1 MHMRMFTALPTIL
14 SLAIFLHLA
23 SSSFTKGVEGAENS
37 IIRCIETE
45 RQALLAFKQSI
56 MEDNGMLSS
65 WGSHKECCKW
75 WGVGCN
81 NATGHVIRLDLHGNS
96 STHHYLS
103 APKVSPSL
111 LQLKHLNNL
120 DLSYNDFQWSSIPEF
135 IGSFQRLR
143 VLNLENANFA
153 GAIPPHLGN
162 LTNLRILLLSHNGL
176 NETIAELLE
185 KLARGETGKS
195 LQILGL
201 SGNELT
207 GKLPANMSNRF
218 ESLREF
224 YARQN
229 LMSGYLPLLPSSLEQ
244 LDLAINNFGSV
255 FQNPNKGFGK
265 PSNLMKLDLSY
276 NLISGPFPDLSDFL
290 SLRVLNLSGNLI
302 QGGLSESIGKLPKLQ
317 VFRAKANSLEGVISE
332 AHFWNLSSIQKM
344 DLSLNPGLSFNFS
357 DDWVPPFHTL
367 NSLVLANCKVGPK
380 FPKWLQN
387 QSLFSEIDLS
397 SASISDTLPHWFWDL
412 ISPNLRY
419 LNLSYNSIDGTLPDL
434 SNKLSPFSI
443 IDLSFNKFWGP
454 ISKFVGDFLILNLS
468 NNKFVGSISFL
479 CSVISQNA
487 LCIDLSY
494 NHFSGE
500 VPDCWNSNIS
510 NLAIINFANN
520 GFSGEIPNSL
530 GSLSQLQS
538 LHLRSNNFNGEL
550 PSSFQNFKSLKVMDL
565 EGNKFIGTI
574 PTWIGSYLTNLTV
587 LSLRNNNFNESM
599 PESLCHLKNIH
610 FLDLSQNKVTGRIP
624 SCFNNFTTL
633 IQSTPFTGS
642 IEISYFTI
650 TGDIDYPAY
659 YVDDVFVQ
667 WKNKDAKFNK
677 QLGFLNCIDLSSN
690 KLSGNIPEELYAL
703 KEVVS
708 LNLSRNHLT
717 GKIFPSIYEMEN
729 LESLDLSR
737 NQLSGEIPSSLA
749 LLTFLG
755 VLDLSNNFLSGKI
768 PKGTQLQTFNAS
780 SYAGNSGL
788 CGDPLPKC
796 PTDDVPSHG
805 KNNNYKEGDDNLVD
819 REFYISMV
827 LGFSISFWGLL
838 VSLVLSDKW
847 RLAYYGFFNDVKDG
861 LYVNMKICLKRLQQK
876 FVGT

>member
-1 MHMRMFTALPTIL
+1 MISNGLQ
-14 SLAIFLHLA
+14 SL
-23 SSSFTKGVEGAENS
+23 NS
-37 IIRCIETE
+37 
-45 RQALLAFKQSI
+45 L
-56 MEDNGMLSS
+56 
-65 WGSHKECCKW
+65 
-75 WGVGCN
+75 
-81 NATGHVIRLDLHGNS
+81 
-96 STHHYLS
+96 
-103 APKVSPSL
+103 
-111 LQLKHLNNL
+111 
-120 DLSYNDFQWSSIPEF
+120 
-135 IGSFQRLR
+135 
-143 VLNLENANFA
+143 
-153 GAIPPHLGN
+153 N
-162 LTNLRILLLSHNGL
+162 LTNLRVLLLSYNGL

-195 LQILGL
+195 LQVLGL

-207 GKLPANMSNRF
+207 GKLPANMTTRF
-218 ESLREF
+218 ESLRELH
-224 YARQN
+224 ARQN

-244 LDLAINNFGSV
+244 LDLAINNFVSV
-255 FQNPNKGFGK
+255 FQNPTKGFGK

-276 NLISGPFPDLSDFL
+276 NLISGPFPDLS
-290 SLRVLNLSGNLI
+290 
-302 QGGLSESIGKLPKLQ
+302 ESIGKLSKLQ

-332 AHFWNLSSIQKM
+332 SHFWNLSSIQKM

-357 DDWVPPFHTL
+357 DDWVPPFQTL

-397 SASISDTLPHWFWDL
+397 SASISDALPHWFWDL

-419 LNLSYNSIDGTLPDL
+419 LNLSHNSIDGTLPDL

-479 CSVISQNA
+479 CSVVSQNA

-500 VPDCWNSNIS
+500 VPDCWNRNIS

-520 GFSGEIPNSL
+520 GFNGEIPNSL
-530 GSLSQLQS
+530 GSLPQLQS

-550 PSSFQNFKSLKVMDL
+550 PSSFQNFRNLKVMDL
-565 EGNKFIGTI
+565 EGNKFIGTV

-587 LSLRNNNFNESM
+587 LSLRNNNFNGSM

-624 SCFNNFTTL
+624 RCFNNFTTL

-659 YVDDVFVQ
+659 YIDDVFVQ

-677 QLGFLNCIDLSSN
+677 Q
-690 KLSGNIPEELYAL
+690 
-703 KEVVS
+703 
-708 LNLSRNHLT
+708 
-717 GKIFPSIYEMEN
+717 
-729 LESLDLSR
+729 
-737 NQLSGEIPSSLA
+737 
-749 LLTFLG
+749 
-755 VLDLSNNFLSGKI
+755 
-768 PKGTQLQTFNAS
+768 
-780 SYAGNSGL
+780 
-788 CGDPLPKC
+788 
-796 PTDDVPSHG
+796 
-805 KNNNYKEGDDNLVD
+805 
-819 REFYISMV
+819 

-847 RLAYYGFFNDVKDG
+847 RLAYCGFFNDVKDG